1 VSADQADNQVFMRG
15 RTKVSIR
22 KVTIAGAVMSAF
34 FTLAS
39 GASAQ
44 EKLKI
49 GMTFQELNN
58 PYFVSMQ
65 EALNTAAKSL
75 GAQVF
80 ISDAAHDP
88 AKQISDVEDML
99 QKGIKIL
106 LVNPTDSAGIQGAIE
121 AAHKA
126 GVVVVA
132 IDANANGPVDS
143 FVGSKN
149 KDAGYQSCKYLG
161 ESLGGQG
168 EVAILDGIPVV
179 PILER
184 VTGCKE
190 ALATFSGI
198 KLVDVQNGKQERA
211 IALATAEN
219 IIQAHPNLKGIFS
232 VNDGGSMG
240 ALAAIEGSGKT
251 IKLTSVD
258 GAPEAVAAIKKGGAF
273 IETTAQYPRD
283 QVRIGLALALA
294 KLWGAQVVPKA
305 LPIDV
310 VVVDAK
316 NASTFTW

>member
-1 VSADQADNQVFMRG
+1 
-15 RTKVSIR
+15 VSIR

>member
-1 VSADQADNQVFMRG
+1 
-15 RTKVSIR
+15 
-22 KVTIAGAVMSAF
+22 MSAF

-39 GASAQ
+39 SASAQ

-161 ESLGGQG
+161 ESIGGQG

-211 IALATAEN
+211 VALATAEN
-219 IIQAHPNLKGIFS
+219 LIQAHPNLKGIFS

-258 GAPEAVAAIKKGGAF
+258 GAPEAIAAIKKGGAF

-310 VVVDAK
+310 VVVDSK
-316 NASTFTW
+316 NAATFSW